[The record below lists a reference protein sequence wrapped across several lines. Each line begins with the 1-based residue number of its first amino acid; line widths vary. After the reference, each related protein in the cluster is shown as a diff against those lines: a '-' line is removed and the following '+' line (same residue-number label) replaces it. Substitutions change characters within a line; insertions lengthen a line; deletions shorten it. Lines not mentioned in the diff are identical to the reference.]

1 MLNDA
6 SQADPIVDRAAAA
19 LRDVAV
25 PDGPPAA
32 VVAAVRES
40 GRGVVLRE
48 RHPIRRRAVLF
59 GLAAAA
65 AVMLVSGLLPSLQ
78 SARRSAPGFALRSSV
93 AFGDVIGELR
103 KVRTVKYRETTTQN
117 DEPASV
123 SLETVAM
130 DGRYSRSEMLD
141 DKGNVRNWAIY
152 NAGRMLNVDPV
163 AKTASLMDY
172 TTDDGLPHSLGDQ
185 HTLADLL
192 NIDPPRAKPLG
203 EREFDGRRLVG
214 FRVNRDYDK
223 RNLRSVDV
231 WVDARTR
238 LPMRVE
244 QTVRMRYPDDAGA
257 AELNRRTKN
266 GTAPLPPEEAEKLM
280 DEWPWQKTTIV
291 MTEIQFNVPVDES
304 TFSIE
309 PPKGYEFTET
319 KVQGP
324 RVH

>member
-1 MLNDA
+1 MTNDDA
-6 SQADPIVDRAAAA
+6 KFEADPVVERAARV
-19 LRDVAV
+19 LRETAV

-32 VVAAVRES
+32 VIAAVRES
-40 GRGVVLRE
+40 GRGVVLPE
-48 RHPIRRRAVLF
+48 RHPVRRRAVLF

-65 AVMLVSGLLPSLQ
+65 AVVLVTGLLPSLQ
-78 SARRSAPGFALRSSV
+78 SARRSAPSFGARSDF

-117 DEPASV
+117 DEPPSV

-130 DGRYSRSEMLD
+130 DGKFSRTEMLD

-163 AKTASLMDY
+163 DKTASLMDY
-172 TTDDGLPHSLGDQ
+172 TSDDGLPHSLGDQ

-192 NIDPPRAKPLG
+192 KIDPARATSLG
-203 EREFDGRRLVG
+203 EREFDGWRLTG

-231 WVDARTR
+231 WVDPRTR
-238 LPMRVE
+238 LPARVE
-244 QTVRMRYPDDAGA
+244 QTVKMRYPDDAGA
-257 AELNRRTKN
+257 AELNRRTKD
-266 GTAPLPPEEAEKLM
+266 GTAPLSREESEKLM
-280 DEWPWQKTTIV
+280 DSWPWQTTTIV
-291 MTEIQFNVPVDES
+291 MTEIQFNVSVDES

-309 PPKGYEFTET
+309 PPKGYRYTET
-319 KVQGP
+319 KVQ
-324 RVH
+324 R